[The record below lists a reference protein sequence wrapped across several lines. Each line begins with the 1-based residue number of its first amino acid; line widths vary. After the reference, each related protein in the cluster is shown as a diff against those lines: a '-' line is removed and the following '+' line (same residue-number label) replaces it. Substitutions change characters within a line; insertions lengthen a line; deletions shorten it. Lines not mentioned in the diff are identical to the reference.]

1 MKLKRL
7 SMGKEI
13 LIVDDEADIR
23 MLTSGILEDEGY
35 QTRKAGKS
43 DDALKAVKSRRPDLV
58 LLDIW
63 LQGSDLDGLQVLRR
77 IKHLNPGI
85 PVLMMSGHGTIET
98 AVTAIKEGAY
108 DFIEK
113 PFKADRLL
121 LIVERALEAAELKRE
136 NLALRFR
143 AGPEL
148 DLIGSSREIKDIRLL
163 IENAAPTNSRILIS
177 GPAGS
182 GKEVVARK
190 IHTRSTRSRG
200 PIEIFNCASLSL
212 DRAEEELFG
221 LEPSQNA
228 PSNGAS
234 IGAIESAHNGTLV
247 LDEVSDLPIEIQGK
261 LVRVLQEQVFQR
273 IGGTSS
279 VEVDLRVLAT
289 NSRNLQKEIADGR
302 FRQDL
307 FYRLN
312 VVPITI
318 PPLRSRRE
326 DLGALASHFLRHSC
340 ETNGQPLREFAP
352 DAIAML
358 QNFDWPG
365 NVRELKNIVER
376 IVILGA
382 NDVETKVTASA
393 LPSEVRGVLVSSAET
408 NWQDEVMGM
417 PLRDARESFEK
428 YYLTRQ
434 IERFQGKITKTAEF
448 VGMERSAL
456 HRKIKSLSVS
466 LPNKDADS

>member
-1 MKLKRL
+1 MT
-7 SMGKEI
+7 KEI

-23 MLTSGILEDEGY
+23 MLTAGILEDEGY

-43 DDALKAVKSRRPDLV
+43 DDALAALKSRRPDLV

-77 IKHLNPGI
+77 IKHLNAGI

-98 AVTAIKEGAY
+98 AVAAIKEGAY

-121 LIVERALEAAELKRE
+121 LIVERALEAAELRRE
-136 NLALRFR
+136 NLALRSQ

-148 DLIGSSREIKDIRLL
+148 DLIGTSREIKNIRQV
-163 IENAAPTNSRILIS
+163 IQNAAPTNSRILIS

-190 IHTRSTRSRG
+190 IHACSKRSRG

-212 DRAEEELFG
+212 ERTDQELFG
-221 LEPSQNA
+221 VEPGQNA
-228 PSNGAS
+228 PSIGTS

-247 LDEVSDLPIEIQGK
+247 LDEVSDLPVEIQGK
-261 LVRVLQEQVFQR
+261 LVRVLQEKVFQR
-273 IGGTSS
+273 IGGKSS
-279 VEVDLRVLAT
+279 VEVDIRVLAT
-289 NSRNLQKEIADGR
+289 NSRNLQKEITDGR
-302 FRQDL
+302 FREDL

-312 VVPITI
+312 VVPITV
-318 PPLRSRRE
+318 PSLRNRPE
-326 DLGALASHFLRHSC
+326 DLTALASHFLRHSC
-340 ETNGQPLREFAP
+340 EVNGQQLREFAP

-358 QNFDWPG
+358 QSFDWPG

-376 IVILGA
+376 IVILSA
-382 NDVETKVTASA
+382 DNTESTVSVTA
-393 LPSEVRGVLVSSAET
+393 LPSEIRGALASGAEP

-417 PLRDARESFEK
+417 PLRDARESFER
-428 YYLTRQ
+428 YYLGRQ
-434 IERFQGKITKTAEF
+434 IERFQGKISKTAQF

-456 HRKIKSLSVS
+456 HRKIKSLSIS
-466 LPNKDADS
+466 LPHKDVDL

>member
-1 MKLKRL
+1 MA
-7 SMGKEI
+7 KEI

-35 QTRKAGKS
+35 KTRKAGKS
-43 DDALKAVKSRRPDLV
+43 DDALTALKSRRPDLV

-63 LQGSDLDGLQVLRR
+63 LQGSDLDGLQVLRQ
-77 IKHLNPGI
+77 IKHLNAGI

-98 AVTAIKEGAY
+98 AVAAIKEGAY

-121 LIVERALEAAELKRE
+121 LIVERALEAAELRRE

-148 DLIGSSREIKDIRLL
+148 DLIGTSREIKDIQQV

-190 IHTRSTRSRG
+190 IHASSTRSRG
-200 PIEIFNCASLSL
+200 PIEIFNCASLSPE
-212 DRAEEELFG
+212 RAEEELFG
-221 LEPSQNA
+221 VEPIQNT
-228 PSNGAS
+228 PSSGAS

-247 LDEVSDLPIEIQGK
+247 LDEVSDLPVEIQGK

-273 IGGTSS
+273 VGGTSF
-279 VEVDLRVLAT
+279 VEVDVRVLAT

-307 FYRLN
+307 YYRLN

-318 PPLRSRRE
+318 PSLRNRRE
-326 DLGALASHFLRHSC
+326 DLAALASHFLCQSC
-340 ETNGQPLREFAP
+340 ETNGQPRREFAP

-358 QNFDWPG
+358 QSFDWPG

-376 IVILGA
+376 IVILGGGHT
-382 NDVETKVTASA
+382 ETKVTASA
-393 LPSEVRGVLVSSAET
+393 LPSEIRGVISSANET
-408 NWQDEVMGM
+408 IWQDEIMGM

-434 IERFQGKITKTAEF
+434 IERFQGKISKTAKF

-466 LPNKDADS
+466 LPNKDSDS